1 MQRHA
6 GSSLRGLQGGLAQHH
21 CSPRV
26 AVADSIRFVDVAFML
41 LEDDACDDFLVQ
53 HDADDWIRNVNYSF
67 LLFGSLWDFIKK
79 KCCIIAHGI
88 SSGAVL
94 CSVTQV
100 VSNSLWPH
108 GL

>member
-53 HDADDWIRNVNYSF
+53 HDADD
-67 LLFGSLWDFIKK
+67 
-79 KCCIIAHGI
+79 
-88 SSGAVL
+88 
-94 CSVTQV
+94 
-100 VSNSLWPH
+100 
-108 GL
+108 